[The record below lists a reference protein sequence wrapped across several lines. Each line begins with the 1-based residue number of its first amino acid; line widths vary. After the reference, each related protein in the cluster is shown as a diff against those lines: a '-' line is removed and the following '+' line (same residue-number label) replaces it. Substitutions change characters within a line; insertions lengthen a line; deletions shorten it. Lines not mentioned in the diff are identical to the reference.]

1 MPRRTPKAP
10 RSSDTN
16 TREITQRILQYCFGP
31 WPIRPVLLAF
41 LFGAFNQYSVAR
53 IAEAQDASIPSA
65 WVAGLPSTVM
75 QTLALFFA
83 ALIARAIQQRIDPS
97 GTRRGIYL
105 LAIVITDVIFSA
117 IRLVLVPQDLPDAGI
132 IALRDL
138 LALLIV
144 SALFGIAGERLAREV
159 RQTQDALAIVA
170 TQREQLLVADENARQ
185 EVARFL
191 HDTVQADL
199 VVLAMQ
205 LRSQAATLSSAEG
218 ERIASVV
225 DELDKV
231 RLLDIRTASRRLNPD
246 IESLGLSAA
255 LRELATGYTPAM
267 KVTVDCPF
275 ELPGASNDHALAIY
289 RICEQALLNAAA
301 HGQATE
307 CAITVT
313 QPTSKVIA
321 LEVRN
326 DGLDLS
332 VTHAPGAGSA
342 IIEAWVSRFNGS
354 WSLSHESGQ
363 TILRASVMLEA

>member
-1 MPRRTPKAP
+1 MPRTP
-10 RSSDTN
+10 RSSATN
-16 TREITQRILQYCFGP
+16 TREIAQRVLQYCFGP
-31 WPIRPVLLAF
+31 WPIRPVLLGI

-53 IAEAQDASIPSA
+53 IAEAQDVSIPSA
-65 WVAGLPSTVM
+65 AVAGLPTTILQSF
-75 QTLALFFA
+75 ALFFA
-83 ALIARAIQQRIDPS
+83 AFIARAIQQRLDPA
-97 GTRRGIYL
+97 GIRRGIYL
-105 LAIVITDVIFSA
+105 LGIVITDVIFSA
-117 IRLVLVPQDLPDAGI
+117 IRLVLVPRDLPDAGI
-132 IALRDL
+132 IAFRDL
-138 LALLIV
+138 VALLIV
-144 SALFGIAGERLAREV
+144 TALFGIAGERLARQV

-205 LRSQAATLSSAEG
+205 LRSQAATLTSAEG

-267 KVTVDCPF
+267 HVTVDCPF
-275 ELPGASNDHALAIY
+275 EISGASADHTLAIY

-307 CAITVT
+307 CAITIT
-313 QPTSKVIA
+313 QPASDVIA

-326 DGLDLS
+326 DGLDLLP
-332 VTHAPGAGSA
+332 TNLPGSGSA
-342 IIEAWVSRFNGS
+342 IIEAWVSRFSGA
-354 WSLSHESGQ
+354 WSLNHESGR
-363 TILRASVMLEA
+363 TILRASVTLN